1 MKKQTV
7 VRILSAMLVF
17 CMLFLTA
24 CGTANN
30 ANDNGA
36 SNPGTTAQGGT
47 TTEQGGGN
55 STVMNPSDDSNKDQ
69 VNADSNE
76 PTGDYREGVV
86 LVKYSGEMNDNVI
99 SQLDVASAEP
109 LYTGSSWY
117 SLGLKDNQST
127 ESKY

>member
-24 CGTANN
+24 CGTANK

-36 SNPGTTAQGGT
+36 SNPGTTVQGGT

-55 STVMNPSDDSNKDQ
+55 STVTNPSDDSN
-69 VNADSNE
+69 SNE
-76 PTGDYREGVV
+76 PAGDYREGVV

-99 SQLDVASAEP
+99 S
-109 LYTGSSWY
+109 
-117 SLGLKDNQST
+117 
-127 ESKY
+127 